1 MRIIRSSSLPAVV
14 LVRGPG
20 VCAVAIPDGLPSAE
34 ILELA
39 SLVLSTTEY
48 EEFRHAVRP
57 PGEVVTPAGRDVGS
71 PRLSPRRDTHTARGR
86 PRA

>member
-34 ILELA
+34 ILKLA

-48 EEFRHAVRP
+48 EEFRHAVTP
-57 PGEVVTPAGRDVGS
+57 PAEVVIPAGRDIGC
-71 PRLSPRRDTHTARGR
+71 PRRDTRTGRGR

>member
-1 MRIIRSSSLPAVV
+1 MRIIRSPALPAVV

-20 VCAVAIPDGLPSAE
+20 VCAVVIPDSLPSHE

-48 EEFRHAVRP
+48 EEFQHAV
-57 PGEVVTPAGRDVGS
+57 E
-71 PRLSPRRDTHTARGR
+71 
-86 PRA
+86 PRAGLEGS